1 MLRMETTPNGP
12 PNVPEFGS
20 VKTEDG
26 FKGLYLMSA
35 YHHIK
40 DSTPYPAVLVTTG
53 INDPRVDS
61 SEAAKMAARLQAST
75 SSGKPVLLRI
85 DYDAGHGMGSTKP
98 QQEQLTADTYSFF
111 LWQFGDPDFHPKLF
125 AAAEKAAK

>member
-1 MLRMETTPNGP
+1 M
-12 PNVPEFGS
+12 S
-20 VKTEDG
+20 
-26 FKGLYLMSA
+26 KGLYLMSA

-40 DSTPYPAVLVTTG
+40 DKTAYPAVLVTTG

-61 SEAAKMAARLQAST
+61 WEAAKMAARLQAAT

-85 DYDAGHGMGSTKP
+85 DYDAGHGFGSTKP

-111 LWQFGDPDFHPKLF
+111 LWQFGDPDFQPKP
-125 AAAEKAAK
+125 AADSQKGGQ